1 MKLLIL
7 LFCFLSSYLLA
18 YEVEESYI
26 KEPIFNASVYMQ
38 TAGNP
43 KNPAVVLVHG
53 LGDEASRIWQSTIAL
68 LENDYYVI
76 SFDLPGFGES
86 SKENK
91 LYSPQN
97 YARFIRYV
105 TQTYVKKPFHLIGH
119 SMGGAISLEYTSM
132 YPLDVQSLVLV
143 DAAGILHKS
152 AYNKFLVQSGV
163 NRFFNE
169 QNIFVQKL
177 QTPKF
182 THFIDNVAEKV
193 DRKMTPDMD
202 VVLASEELR
211 ETILGGNAMRIAA
224 VALVQTSFN
233 GIPQAINTRTSI
245 IWGEED
251 DVAPLET
258 GYVLQKLMPH
268 STLKTIANAQHVPM
282 TSHEKEF
289 LSLVWEHLKTQQ
301 SIDIKPKRN
310 QTEPY
315 RLKISNVTDKT
326 YTGTIQTMEI
336 RDSHN
341 IVIKDATIEKLLI
354 VSSDV
359 EIINSTIKGEKEPI
373 VTSQNSNVSIV
384 ASDLFGSVKFYKSRL
399 DLVGS
404 VIVSAYNPLQ
414 AMSRSIVVFSLCTI
428 NDKLIHGK
436 EVLGY

>member
-7 LFCFLSSYLLA
+7 FFCFLSSHLLA

-53 LGDEASRIWQSTIAL
+53 LGDEASTIWQSTIAL
-68 LENDYYVI
+68 LKNEYYVI
-76 SFDLPGFGES
+76 TFDLPGFGKS

-97 YARFIRYV
+97 YAKFIHYV

-119 SMGGAISLEYTSM
+119 SMGGAIALKYTSM
-132 YPLDVQSLVLV
+132 YSLDVQSLVLV

-163 NRFFNE
+163 NHFFND
-169 QNIFVQKL
+169 QNILVQRL
-177 QTPKF
+177 QTPKL
-182 THFIDNVAEKV
+182 TNFIDKIAEKV

-211 ETILGGNAMRIAA
+211 ETILGGNAHRIAA

-233 GIPQAINTRTSI
+233 GIPQAINTRTSV

-251 DVAPLET
+251 DVAPLQT

-268 STLKTIANAQHVPM
+268 SILKIIPNAQHVPM

-289 LSLVWEHLKTQQ
+289 LSLVWEHLKTEQ
-301 SIDIKPKRN
+301 SSAVKPKRN

-359 EIINSTIKGEKEPI
+359 AIINSTIKGANEVI

-384 ASDLFGSVKFYKSRL
+384 ASDLFGTIKFYRSRL
-399 DLVGS
+399 DLAG
-404 VIVSAYNPLQ
+404 IVMLSAYNPLQ
-414 AMSRSIVVFSLCTI
+414 AMSSSIVVFSLCTI

-436 EVLGY
+436 EVMGY